1 MITEREIEGISQLAD
16 ISITREELET
26 FTTQF
31 NAILEYFDILDQVP
45 GESAGGGD
53 LFNILRDDTPE
64 PMLPQDAVLSNAPE
78 TEDGFIKAPR
88 VM

>member
-1 MITEREIEGISQLAD
+1 MITEREIEGIADLAD
-16 ISITREELET
+16 ISITREEMET
-26 FTTQF
+26 FTSQF

-45 GESAGGGD
+45 EGSAGRGD
-53 LFNILRDDTPE
+53 LFNILRDDAPE
-64 PMLPQDAVLSNAPE
+64 PMLPQDAVLKNPPE